1 MGYNLCACGNRK
13 RYTAG
18 QCRVCRYSLIEEPRR
33 EIPAA
38 EVAWTAGILEGEG
51 CWTGGP
57 NRQGRW
63 VVAVRM
69 TDEDIIERLHE
80 VTGVGRITVEESSCG
95 YKTAWI
101 WQVAARPHREW
112 LTLKVWP
119 WLGTRRRAR
128 IRELRPE
135 VDLALQAFSG
145 DVPALQAG

>member
-1 MGYNLCACGNRK
+1 MGYNLCACGTRK
-13 RYTAG
+13 RYTAER
-18 QCRVCRYSLIEEPRR
+18 CRKCRYTDIGSPR
-33 EIPAA
+33 EAVTAP
-38 EVAWTAGILEGEG
+38 EVAWIAGILEGEG

-69 TDEDIIERLHE
+69 TDEDIVERLFS
-80 VTGVGRITVEESSCG
+80 VTGVGRITREESVRG

-119 WLGTRRRAR
+119 WLGARRRAR
-128 IRELRPE
+128 IRELWPE

-145 DVPALQAG
+145 DVPAFQAG